1 MVNLTLLKRY
11 VKDTGQY
18 AEFKQRVYDFC
29 KQRNFKNGLQELA
42 NCYNSNISLLQVIKF
57 PGEDNNYLSSYKIYL
72 YEQKKDEYI
81 KRFTNLLKEKGA
93 YEQFFN
99 NVDEEF
105 IKKEL
110 DDTNRTL
117 INGDKQTLI
126 FDNLTPDSFLMYAF
140 YWRPTKQG
148 HDFWEKMNNQWEKIL
163 RDEEKKENYF

>member
-18 AEFKQRVYDFC
+18 TEFKQRVYDFC
-29 KQRNFKNGLQELA
+29 KKHNFKNGLQELA
-42 NCYNSNISLLQVIKF
+42 DYCGSNTSLLQIINF
-57 PGEDNNYLSSYKIYL
+57 PGEDSSYFSFYKIYL
-72 YEQKKDEYI
+72 YKQKKDEYI
-81 KRFTNLLKEKGA
+81 KRFTNLLKEKGV

-110 DDTNRTL
+110 DDRDRAL

-126 FDNLTPDSFLMYAF
+126 FDNLVPDSFLMYAF
-140 YWRPTKQG
+140 YWRTTEQG
-148 HDFWEKMNNQWEKIL
+148 HDFWERMNKQWEKIVHN
-163 RDEEKKENYF
+163 EEK